1 MAITKGLPQ
10 NVNYIKDD
18 NNVLAPL
25 LGDYPTTEEQRIILN
40 NEFILLSS

>member
-25 LGDYPTTEEQRIILN
+25 FSDYPTTEEQRIILN